1 LQNAKS
7 IALTLLQGGKQAM
20 FSKWLK
26 GVSMLAVV
34 GLLVSGCATT
44 SQQGNTQATSA
55 GSSSDQKRT
64 RVEGAGIGALVGGV
78 LGYALGGK
86 NKAKGALIGAAL
98 GAGAGYLVGNE
109 VAKRKQKYA
118 SEEEF
123 LDAEIQNATEFNRVA
138 RDYNERLRVQI
149 AELDEASM
157 ALKSK
162 YKAGAASQQDL
173 ENKRA
178 EVQTE
183 LARSEKFYDQLKK
196 EYDIKMAVYQE
207 QQKKRPQDDA
217 YLAKL
222 EKEVLEL
229 KNNLEQLSA
238 ESKQLASI
246 DERLTI

>member
-1 LQNAKS
+1 MFAKWFKEVS
-7 IALTLLQGGKQAM
+7 I
-20 FSKWLK
+20 
-26 GVSMLAVV
+26 LAVV
-34 GLLVSGCATT
+34 ALLISGCATT
-44 SQQGNTQATSA
+44 NQQGNAQATSA

-86 NKAKGALIGAAL
+86 NKTTGVLIGAAL

-123 LDAEIQNATEFNRVA
+123 LDAEIQNATAFNRVA
-138 RDYNERLRVQI
+138 RDYNEGLRVQI
-149 AELDEASM
+149 AELDRASM
-157 ALKSK
+157 ELKSQ
-162 YKAGAASQQDL
+162 YNAGAASQQDL
-173 ENKRA
+173 KNKRA
-178 EVQTE
+178 EVRSE

-217 YLAKL
+217 YLVKL
-222 EKEVLEL
+222 EKETLEL
-229 KNNLEQLSA
+229 RNNLEQLSA
-238 ESKQLASI
+238 KSKQLASI